1 MATNPSRS
9 SSFQARYPRSVSSI
23 LDSATDHDLSRG
35 DGSRLL
41 VLRPPAVERPDRQ
54 QYRADGDAEDRG
66 VGKNVAGVGEGD
78 QDGHVEGGAGRVPV
92 LRVGRLAAGSAEGRG
107 GLAASRSSRAR
118 PQPTT
123 KISANEI
130 PPTPR

>member
-1 MATNPSRS
+1 MANNTSRS
-9 SSFQARYPRSVSSI
+9 SSFPARYTRSVSSI

-78 QDGHVEGGAGRVPV
+78 QDGHVEAGAGRVPV
-92 LRVGRLAAGSAEGRG
+92 LRFGRLAAGSAEGRG
-107 GLAASRSSRAR
+107 GLPPGRSSPAGAQR
-118 PQPTT
+118 
-123 KISANEI
+123 
-130 PPTPR
+130 